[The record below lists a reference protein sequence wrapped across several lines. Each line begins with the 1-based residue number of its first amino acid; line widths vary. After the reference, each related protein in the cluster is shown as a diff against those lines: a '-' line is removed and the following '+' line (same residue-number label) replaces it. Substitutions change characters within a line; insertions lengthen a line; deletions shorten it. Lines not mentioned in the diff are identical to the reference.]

1 MAIVEAL
8 LGLAGVLLF
17 RQGGEKEE
25 EVPET
30 VTPAKNKKVDE
41 TYLMDEVDKNEV
53 QKETKQ
59 KEESKENFIWKEE
72 EEEMKKLRKQLME
85 IGKNE

>member
-17 RQGGEKEE
+17 RQGKEKEE

-53 QKETKQ
+53 QKET
-59 KEESKENFIWKEE
+59 
-72 EEEMKKLRKQLME
+72 
-85 IGKNE
+85 

>member
-17 RQGGEKEE
+17 RQGKEEE

-59 KEESKENFIWKEE
+59 KEETEENKLSEE
-72 EEEMKKLRKQLME
+72 EEIKRLEKQLME